1 MVLKMKR
8 YINEIPLVVKNA
20 IKALNEEKR
29 QSILIYLLRTGSKSF
44 TDISKDLNLSKNN
57 LSHHIKTLM
66 RYGLVYNFYNR
77 NEFVDKYSFYEIS
90 KLGKVIITNLIN
102 LVIPLRSEEEEYLLD
117 TTMDKAITEK
127 HLTDVDSIEVSFW
140 TEIPTKSMMGSHK
153 ISLIDAGEGLGIS
166 SKKFLGDESD
176 LNILSY

>member
-8 YINEIPLVVKNA
+8 YINEIPLVVKNS
-20 IKALNEEKR
+20 IKALSDEKR
-29 QSILIYLLRTGSKSF
+29 QNILIYLLRTGSKSF
-44 TDISKDLNLSKNN
+44 TDISKDLSLSKNN

-102 LVIPLRSEEEEYLLD
+102 LVIPLRSEEEILLD
-117 TTMDKAITEK
+117 TIMDKAITEK
-127 HLTDVDSIEVSFW
+127 FFTDVDSSEVSSW
-140 TEIPTKSMMGSHK
+140 TEIPTEAKMGSYK
-153 ISLIDAGEGLGIS
+153 ISLIDAGEGLEIPF
-166 SKKFLGDESD
+166 KKSLEDESN